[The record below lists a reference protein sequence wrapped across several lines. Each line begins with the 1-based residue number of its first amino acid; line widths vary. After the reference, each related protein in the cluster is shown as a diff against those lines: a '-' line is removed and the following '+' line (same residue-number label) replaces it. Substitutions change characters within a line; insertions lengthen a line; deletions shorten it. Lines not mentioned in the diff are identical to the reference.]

1 MPAPPLVEQRTS
13 FPVVAGQEQGIA
25 PELVDPP
32 ALLRAHNAVYDRQG
46 ELSKRRGWGTFSESV
61 RGGDA
66 LPMCERLAKRG
77 DEVVW
82 LGEQRT
88 NECALRVPLQLYG
101 RLPAESAEVD
111 PAQVWSSKGTVP
123 RFNVEKLCEIPLNKP
138 GQKVWYVDSAVAG
151 DSISGKWARGVLLA
165 VWSIGAVD
173 QGELHAVA
181 IDIAT
186 GTVISDEIL
195 TYESHQLQ
203 FVRVVAC
210 KHVDDWFFHVFYAE
224 GGDSSGSVIYCATIP
239 AATPWAPQAAYGFI
253 AEANAYD
260 VCVTAPAKYSDDSWG
275 FEQRLFVVWSSYSD
289 SVLHA
294 SFYTC
299 ETNGML
305 ANRASDSYTMTWFS
319 PSSYIETQ
327 QMQVVSDPEGR
338 HLAAHFVAVNSNGTA
353 YLNALVQWNTGDS
366 SARAL
371 NLYGA
376 VTVDA
381 MPNSTGNELGGCQIG
396 WAGEL
401 TYNSVRRHDNWW
413 LSFVQDQTL
422 SATANLCMRWGQVD
436 AFSSLHVGTR
446 GSTYAYR
453 PYSRH
458 FNYRGKGYVVAI
470 RGFSVDAVHLEVEAF
485 QRYLVESPIAPKA
498 SARMLSGEVSFSDT
512 AFSVELTRGRSSVTE
527 SQYER
532 GRFFFVTP
540 TVSLDGLEHRLSVMS
555 ISACDP
561 QRLASCEIGGGLY
574 FAAGIPWCYDGKN
587 GHEIG
592 FAHRPQHPNT
602 SNGEILGG
610 VSNNTYP
617 TYQTEGAY
625 WIAMVWENVDGLG
638 RMSRSAPSICGPI
651 TVTANQRLTIEWQ
664 TLGYTSH
671 AALRPVA
678 YVSADGGITYVR
690 SMQVIPHNPGATAAF
705 SSVVLDP
712 DLLAISTSPTLY
724 TSDGILENAPLP
736 PMRFACEWQG
746 RVWLANGRDVWFS
759 REVIDGEEPSFNEAL
774 SFKLPVACSGL
785 ASLDDRLLMFGRE
798 AIYWTSGDGPTD
810 TGEGGTFAQPQR
822 VASDFGCID
831 ARSIVRTEKGVCF
844 QSRRGIE
851 IIERGLGTR
860 LISGGVDKLL
870 REDGYSQVIAAS
882 FDPEAQIVRF
892 IAMAGSNSVV
902 LCWHTLWELWTTAS
916 TPTVSNTPFRTNVP
930 AGLVHAFES
939 NWMAMNDSVSYEAT
953 PVCSIAREYRSA
965 DALASNIWMD
975 GSPGS
980 AHWYQTDIE
989 TANVKL
995 DGLTGYVRV
1004 WRAHVLLKGM
1014 NEFCGIEFAYAID
1027 YSDAAA
1033 STPRRWV
1040 TAAQIAAGLTKS
1052 ANHRQY
1058 GIHIDKQQ
1066 CTAIRLIV
1074 KDLQYDDESGTQQT
1088 TQHTTLTFVGF
1099 GLLWGQKPGTG
1110 RGREGSKK

>member
-1 MPAPPLVEQRTS
+1 MAAPPLVEQRTS

-46 ELSKRRGWGTFSESV
+46 ELSKRRGWATFSEGTSD
-61 RGGDA
+61 GST
-66 LPMCERLAKRG
+66 LPLCERLAKRG

-82 LGEQRT
+82 IGEQHT
-88 NECALRVPLQLYG
+88 AKCASRGQLKLHG
-101 RLPAESAEVD
+101 RLPAESAAED
-111 PAQVWSSKGTVP
+111 PAPDWLPKGPIP
-123 RFNVEKLCEIPLNKP
+123 RFNVEKLCEIPLNRP
-138 GQKVWYVDSAVAG
+138 GEKVWYVDSAVAG
-151 DSISGKWARGVLLA
+151 DLIAGKWARGVLLA
-165 VWSIGAVD
+165 VWSIGPVD
-173 QGELHAVA
+173 QGTLHAVA

-186 GTVISDEIL
+186 GTVISDKVL
-195 TYESHQLQ
+195 TFTSHQVQ
-203 FVRVVAC
+203 YVRVVAC
-210 KHVDDWFFHVFYAE
+210 KHVNEWFFHVFYSE
-224 GGDSSGSVIYCATIP
+224 GGDTSQTVIYCATIP
-239 AATPWAPQAAYGFI
+239 AATPWAPQTPYGFI
-253 AEANAYD
+253 AETNVYD
-260 VCVTAPAKYSDDSWG
+260 VCVTAPTKYSNDAWD
-275 FEQRLFVVWSSYSD
+275 FEPRLFVVWASHAD

-299 ETNGML
+299 ENNGML
-305 ANRASDSYTMTWFS
+305 ANRANSTYTMSWFS
-319 PSSYIETQ
+319 PSSYIFDQ
-327 QMQVVSDPEGR
+327 QMQVVCDPEGR
-338 HLAAHFVAVNSNGTA
+338 HLAAHFVAISANGSG
-353 YLNALVQWNTGDS
+353 YLNALVQWNAGDF
-366 SARAL
+366 SARSL
-371 NLYGA
+371 GVYGA
-376 VTVDA
+376 TTVDA
-381 MPNSTGNELGGCQIG
+381 MPNSTGTENGGCQIG

-401 TYNSVRRHDNWW
+401 TFNALVRHDNWW
-413 LSFVQDQTL
+413 LSFVQDQTQ
-422 SATANLCMRWGQVD
+422 SAIANICMRWTQAD
-436 AFSSLHVGTR
+436 AKAAINVSVR
-446 GSTYAYR
+446 GATYAYR

-458 FNYRGKGYVVAI
+458 FNYRGQGYIIAI
-470 RGFSVDAVHLEVEAF
+470 RGFSVDAVQLEVEAF
-485 QRYLVESPIAPKA
+485 QRYLVESPIAPQA
-498 SARMLSGEVSFSDT
+498 NARMLAGEISFSDV

-527 SQYER
+527 SRYEP

-555 ISACDP
+555 ISASDP
-561 QRLASCEIGGGLY
+561 QRFGACEIGGGLY
-574 FAAGIPWCYDGKN
+574 FATGIPWCYDGRL
-587 GHEIG
+587 GHELG

-610 VSNNTYP
+610 VSNNTYD
-617 TYQTEGAY
+617 TYQNPGSY
-625 WIAMVWENVDGLG
+625 WLAMVWENVDGLG

-651 TVTANQRLTIEWQ
+651 TVTADQRLTIEWQ

-671 AALRPVA
+671 GALRPVA
-678 YVSADGGITYVR
+678 YVSSDDGITYVR
-690 SMQVIPHNPGATAAF
+690 SVQVIPHIPGATSAALG
-705 SSVVLDP
+705 VILDP
-712 DLLAISTSPTLY
+712 DMIGLSTSPTLY
-724 TSDGILENAPLP
+724 TSDGMLENAPLP

-746 RVWLANGRDVWFS
+746 RVWFANGRDVWFS
-759 REVIDGEEPSFNEAL
+759 KEVIDGEEPSFNEAL

-822 VASDFGCID
+822 VPSDFGCID

-860 LISGGVDKLL
+860 LISGGVDRLL
-870 REDGYSQVIAAS
+870 REDGYSQIVAAN

-892 IAMAGSNSVV
+892 IAVAGSNSVV

-916 TPTVSNTPFRTNVP
+916 VPVVSATLGRTSVP

-939 NWMAMNDSVSYEAT
+939 NWMALNDAPSFEET
-953 PVCSIAREYRSA
+953 PLCAIAREYRPG
-965 DALASNIWMD
+965 DANLSNIWMD
-975 GSPGS
+975 GLTGS
-980 AHWYQTDIE
+980 GHWYQTDIE
-989 TANVKL
+989 TANLKL

-1004 WRAHVLLKGM
+1004 WRAHVLLKEM

-1027 YSDAAA
+1027 YSYSAA

-1040 TAAQIAAGLTKS
+1040 TASQIAAGLTKS
-1052 ANHRQY
+1052 ANHRQF

-1066 CTAIRLIV
+1066 CTAIRFIV
-1074 KDLQYDDESGTQQT
+1074 RDLQYDDESGTQQT
-1088 TQHTTLTFVGF
+1088 SQYTKMTFVGF